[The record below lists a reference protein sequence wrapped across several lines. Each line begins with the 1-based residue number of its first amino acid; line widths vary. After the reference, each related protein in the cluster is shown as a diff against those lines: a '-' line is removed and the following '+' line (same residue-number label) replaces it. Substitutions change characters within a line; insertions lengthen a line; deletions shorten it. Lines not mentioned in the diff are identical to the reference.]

1 MVVNT
6 VNYYNRDNWTE
17 LPAMGYEE
25 DEGTTSQVFSISG
38 DDGVKLWNMIN
49 PDKKTKVKRNNKE
62 DFKDK
67 LEQYYPIDMASYN
80 SNKPNV
86 GDEKEIDFK
95 FAPETDKELY
105 KEDIIVPAGSTSWGP
120 RTDLLLKPDVSAPG
134 KNIKST
140 LNVINGKSTYGYMS
154 GTSMATPIV
163 AASTVLIRPKLK
175 EMLERPVLKN
185 LKGDDKIDLTS
196 LTKIALQNTARP
208 MMDATSWKEKS
219 QYFASPRQQGAGL
232 INVAN
237 ALRNEVLATFKN
249 TDSKGLVNSYG
260 SISLKEIKGDKKYF
274 TIKLHNTSN
283 RPLTFKVSA
292 SAITTDALTDRL
304 KLDETY
310 KDEKSPDGK
319 QIVPEIHPEKIK
331 GANITFEHDT
341 FTIDPNSSFDLN
353 AVINVGEAKI
363 KINL

>member
-95 FAPETDKELY
+95 FAPDTDKELY

-134 KNIKST
+134 KNINLLSMS
-140 LNVINGKSTYGYMS
+140 LMGNQLMVICQGLVWQLQSWT
-154 GTSMATPIV
+154 
-163 AASTVLIRPKLK
+163 ASTVLIRPKLK

-185 LKGDDKIDLTS
+185 LKGDEQK
-196 LTKIALQNTARP
+196 
-208 MMDATSWKEKS
+208 
-219 QYFASPRQQGAGL
+219 
-232 INVAN
+232 
-237 ALRNEVLATFKN
+237 
-249 TDSKGLVNSYG
+249 
-260 SISLKEIKGDKKYF
+260 
-274 TIKLHNTSN
+274 
-283 RPLTFKVSA
+283 
-292 SAITTDALTDRL
+292 
-304 KLDETY
+304 
-310 KDEKSPDGK
+310 
-319 QIVPEIHPEKIK
+319 
-331 GANITFEHDT
+331 
-341 FTIDPNSSFDLN
+341 
-353 AVINVGEAKI
+353 
-363 KINL
+363 